1 MSKYTLLKKHLS
13 SQSSNFLE
21 MSFDSIEKILEFEL
35 PVSAR
40 KYQAWWSNGGHS
52 QSQAWTDAGWKAQGV
67 DLNLETVRFIKVM
80 ESFPQSA
87 RDNAESEFEVRDGL
101 SINQAKKGL
110 ALKFGV
116 PLDAIEIIIRV

>member
-1 MSKYTLLKKHLS
+1 MSKYELLRKHLS
-13 SQSSNFLE
+13 SQSSDFLE
-21 MSFDSIEKILEFEL
+21 MSFDLIENILNFRL

-67 DLNLETVRFIKVM
+67 DLQSETVRFVK
-80 ESFPQSA
+80 S
-87 RDNAESEFEVRDGL
+87 SEEITHSNSKDDEFGNEVGHGL
-101 SINQAKKGL
+101 TIHQAKEGL

-116 PLDAIEIIIRV
+116 PLEAIEIIIRV